1 MTEYMVVI
9 VGDADRWWS
18 TMSMQERK
26 DGYAEYTRFSEELT
40 RRGHRITGG
49 AELHATTEAR
59 TVRPGGRS
67 VTDGPF
73 AESAEHVGGFYM
85 VETEDPDD
93 LAECCKIIAA
103 LGDGVEIRR
112 TVRPEERSAPTQG
125 QAP

>member
-18 TMSMQERK
+18 TMSLKERE
-26 DGYAEYTRFSEELT
+26 DGYAEYTRFGEECT

-49 AELHATTEAR
+49 AELQSTAEAR
-59 TVRPGGRS
+59 TVQPGGQS

-73 AESAEHVGGFYM
+73 AETAEHVGGFYM
-85 VETEDPDD
+85 VETDDVDD
-93 LAECCKIIAA
+93 LTECCKIIAA

-112 TVRPEERSAPTQG
+112 TVQPEERAASLGGSAS
-125 QAP
+125 